1 MQNINETVL
10 DKARDQSKGWMTTDA
25 ETVIFT
31 EGSI

>member
-1 MQNINETVL
+1 
-10 DKARDQSKGWMTTDA
+10 MTTDA